1 MQVKLDEAVA
11 ALATAREE
19 LAQGQEDV
27 QTQKVAVG
35 QMAAD
40 IYEMG
45 DPRMLSFANILDAQ
59 DPGEMTR
66 SESVTDA
73 VVGPGERHPRRP
85 HRRQGAAQRP

>member
-1 MQVKLDEAVA
+1 MSS
-11 ALATAREE
+11 
-19 LAQGQEDV
+19 
-27 QTQKVAVG
+27 TQKVAVG

-73 VVGPGERHPRRP
+73 VVDQENGTLDELTAAEVLLGVREGNVQKKKTTSPSPARTRPRTSR
-85 HRRQGAAQRP
+85 